1 MAEYRFC
8 LLGHECEPAA
18 SCFFDAESDDEAR
31 IIGKELLS
39 DTAFTY
45 IQVWCQDRLVL
56 YTNKSHLREWS
67 R

>member
-1 MAEYRFC
+1 
-8 LLGHECEPAA
+8 LN
-18 SCFFDAESDDEAR
+18 
-31 IIGKELLS
+31 

-56 YTNKSHLREWS
+56 YTNKSHLHEWS